1 MRRKMPSREQIAR
14 YWRDHSGRE
23 KFRDV
28 HGDDCFACGDT
39 LRLERCHIV
48 PKHKGG
54 TDAVDNLHVLCATCH
69 VHSENI
75 ADYWHWFDGK
85 KLDCGINRILSS
97 YSPESIWA
105 IAGKRLLAVG
115 ISHEEFLESLR
126 ACREARMS

>member
-1 MRRKMPSREQIAR
+1 
-14 YWRDHSGRE
+14 
-23 KFRDV
+23 
-28 HGDDCFACGDT
+28 
-39 LRLERCHIV
+39 
-48 PKHKGG
+48 
-54 TDAVDNLHVLCATCH
+54 LHVLCATCH